1 MNTMQ
6 IMLIEDNSMDAE
18 LIRDMLDH
26 EMNIHAEFIH
36 VKYLNEGLRIL
47 SERKFDVI
55 LLDLLLPDSGG
66 QKTVNKMKAVFES
79 TPVVIL
85 SGLMDRDMA
94 VDAVRSGAQDFL
106 VKGEFQGPALLRT
119 IQHACVRHRKER
131 EQMENAM
138 FDELTGLYT
147 RRSFMKLASNHRNIA
162 ERNRFGMALFFLDL
176 DGLKAI
182 NDSLGHGAG
191 DRAIKA
197 AADLLRMTFRDSD
210 LLARLGGDEFVS
222 LAMNVL
228 PDDILIIR
236 KRLSANIKR
245 FNLIGNQPYN
255 LSLSVGAAYISHTCL
270 KPMEELLNRADQNMY
285 QDKRSKNLISTREA
299 AALAIAG

>member
-1 MNTMQ
+1 MNVMK
-6 IMLIEDNSMDAE
+6 ILLIEDNPRDAE
-18 LIRDMLDH
+18 LIRDMLDQ
-26 EMNIHAEFIH
+26 EMDVHAEFVH
-36 VKYLNEGLRIL
+36 VKYLNQGFRIL
-47 SERKFDVI
+47 LEQKFDVI

-176 DGLKAI
+176 EGLKAI
-182 NDSLGHGAG
+182 NDSLGHGTG
-191 DRAIKA
+191 DSAIRS
-197 AADLLRMTFRDSD
+197 AADFVRMTFRDSD
-210 LLARLGGDEFVS
+210 LLARLGGDKFVG
-222 LAMNVL
+222 LAMNVQ
-228 PDDILIIR
+228 PDDILVIR

-245 FNLIGNQPYN
+245 FNMAGNHSFN
-255 LSLSVGAAYISHTCL
+255 LSLSVGAAHISHTCPKTMDAL
-270 KPMEELLNRADQNMY
+270 LHSVDQKMYLEKRAKSPMV
-285 QDKRSKNLISTREA
+285 SREGS
-299 AALAIAG
+299 ALAFAG